1 MTVSPDKGR
10 TILAIDLG
18 TSGPKVAL
26 VSAAGEVLALE
37 FEETPLHL
45 LPGGG
50 AEQNPDD
57 WWAAI
62 KQATRRLLARAI
74 VPVDSITALCCTTQW
89 SGTVAVDRSG
99 RPLMNAIIWMDS
111 RGAPYLKPII
121 GGPVTVEG
129 YGIDKLWRWV
139 RLTGGIPQH
148 NGKDPIAHILYIKH
162 ALPDIYAA
170 TAKFLEPKD
179 YLNLRLTGQVAASY
193 DSITLHWLTD
203 NRDITRIDY
212 HEGLVRRST
221 IDRDKLPPL
230 KRATDVLGPVKP
242 DVARE
247 LGLGEG
253 VQVVMG
259 TPDIQSAAVGSG
271 AVRDFETHLYL
282 GTSSWQ
288 ACHVPFKK
296 TDIFHNMASL
306 PSALPGRY
314 LLTTEQESAGA
325 CLRFLKDNI
334 LYPDDDLRREDT
346 LPEVYSIFDR
356 IVETMPPGSER
367 LLFTPWLY
375 GERTPI
381 DDHTARG
388 GFHNISLGHRRGH
401 FIRAVFEGVAFNSKW
416 LFTYVEKFCGRRIES
431 LNMIGGGARSAIW
444 CQIYADVLD
453 RTIRQVKDPIQANVR
468 GAGVVAAVAMG
479 YTTFESFAE
488 QVQIA
493 GVYRPD
499 PANRKIY
506 DELYGEFL
514 ALYRQNRQ
522 IYARLNRQR

>member
-1 MTVSPDKGR
+1 MSSDNGPM
-10 TILAIDLG
+10 ILAIDLG

-26 VSAAGEVLALE
+26 VSATGEVLALE
-37 FEETPLHL
+37 FEEMPLYL

-50 AEQNPDD
+50 AEQDPDD
-57 WWAAI
+57 WWTAVRR
-62 KQATRRLLARAI
+62 ATRRLLARQV
-74 VPVDSITALCCTTQW
+74 VPVESIRVLGCTSQW
-89 SGTVAVDRSG
+89 SGTVAIDREG
-99 RPLMNAIIWMDS
+99 RPLTNAIIWMDS

-129 YGIDKLWRWV
+129 YGIDKLLRWV
-139 RLTGGIPQH
+139 TLTGGIPQH
-148 NGKDPIAHILYIKH
+148 NGKDPIAHILYLKH
-162 ALPDIYAA
+162 ERPDVYQAA
-170 TAKFLEPKD
+170 ACFLEPKD
-179 YLNLRLTGQVAASY
+179 YLNLQLTGKRAASY

-203 NRDITRIDY
+203 NRDINRVDY
-212 HEGLVRRST
+212 HPGLVRRST

-230 KRATDVLGPVKP
+230 KLATDILGPVLP
-242 DVARE
+242 EVARE

-259 TPDIQSAAVGSG
+259 TPDVQSAAVGSG

-288 ACHVPFKK
+288 ACHMPFKK

-306 PSALPGRY
+306 PSAIPGRY

-325 CLRFLKDNI
+325 CLRFLKDSI
-334 LYPDDDLRREDT
+334 LYPDDALRREDI
-346 LPEVYSIFDR
+346 LPEVYPVFDQ

-367 LLFTPWLY
+367 LIFTPWLY

-388 GFHNISLGHRRGH
+388 GFHNISLAHQRGH

-453 RTIRQVKDPIQANVR
+453 RTIRQVQDPIQANVR
-468 GAGVVAAVAMG
+468 GAAVVAAVAMG
-479 YTTFESFAE
+479 YMTFEAFAD
-488 QVQIA
+488 QVQIV

-499 PANRKIY
+499 PANRSIY

-514 ALYRQNRQ
+514 ALYRQNRK
-522 IYARLNRQR
+522 IYARLNRNR